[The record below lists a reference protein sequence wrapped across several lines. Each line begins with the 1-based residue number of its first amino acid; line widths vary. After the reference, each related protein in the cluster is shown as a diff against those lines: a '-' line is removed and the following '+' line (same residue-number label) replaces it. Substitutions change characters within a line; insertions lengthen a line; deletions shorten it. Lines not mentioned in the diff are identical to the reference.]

1 MTSSTAAA
9 VAEPSKLKLS
19 IKALGRDGIASI
31 LHLAQIRRQLERVDT
46 ALEFDGAHAGAGAG
60 TGAVLLTKE
69 RVADQ
74 KIARAHACTPPYN
87 MHKEQNCRRV

>member
-1 MTSSTAAA
+1 MTSSTAAAVA

-31 LHLAQIRRQLERVDT
+31 LHLAQIRRQFERVDM

-60 TGAVLLTKE
+60 KAYWCCS
-69 RVADQ
+69 ADQ
-74 KIARAHACTPPYN
+74 GARSRP
-87 MHKEQNCRRV
+87 KNCEGTRVYTSI